1 MQDHGCGHLQLLER
15 IRRGLQVAPRQVEI
29 DRRMREIGVPE
40 QYLNRPEVGARFQEM
55 RGVAVS
61 QRILT
66 LLMNLL
72 PPSFTTVTIPSTA
85 NP

>member
-15 IRRGLQVAPRQVEI
+15 IRRGLQVTLRQVEI
-29 DRRMREIGVPE
+29 HRGVG
-40 QYLNRPEVGARFQEM
+40 EVGVAEEHLDGAQVGPGFQQVRRITM
-55 RGVAVS
+55 A

-85 NP
+85 NT

>member
-1 MQDHGCGHLQLLER
+1 MLAREVQ
-15 IRRGLQVAPRQVEI
+15 I
-29 DRRMREIGVPE
+29 DRRVREIGVTE
-40 QYLNRPEVGARFQEM
+40 QQLNGAQVGAGFEQMGRV
-55 RGVAVS
+55 RVP